1 MKTRVRLSLLI
12 ICSLICT
19 ACTNTAEA
27 DMQPQPQAVSVQ
39 DTLGMVPDFSY
50 AVPEQIPNI
59 FVDSTGY
66 CPKDKKIAFFVGN
79 NLTGPFEV
87 RDIVSDETVYTGN
100 LHEAAD
106 KDDRT
111 LYAGNF
117 TGLEEYG
124 KYYIW
129 QEQIGDSYEFEIS
142 DSVYE
147 KEFVVLHR
155 LAEEYTYTNVSDA
168 TYTLTNMLF
177 FQEMFGDVNVDSV
190 YMKEKIGQL
199 LYSQDTKSGAF
210 YCEILDAPIDVSQAA
225 VPAEGIITQ
234 PEGTVSLTTTAQM
247 AGLLAKYSY
256 LYKET
261 EPVFAMECL
270 RASQKAYKYVEQYR
284 GNTDTDAWYFAAT
297 ELFRTTGQYQYRN
310 AIREYDAMEPGL
322 KSRTMQNYTILADFT
337 YLSTAY
343 GTDYNRCALLLD
355 KYMDR
360 AQEISVSATK
370 ENFYVHSDIET
381 MSDCDILDDMIIL
394 GIVNHVL
401 SGQEY
406 EGIERNYIHYLSG
419 ANMEAKN
426 YLAERML
433 VPDPAE
439 GVNITNVAKLLVI
452 FGNMG

>member
-19 ACTNTAEA
+19 ACTNTAVVEEA
-27 DMQPQPQAVSVQ
+27 PQAVPMR

-50 AVPEQIPNI
+50 AVPEQIPNV

-66 CPKDKKIAFFVGN
+66 CPTDKKIAYFIGN
-79 NLTGPFEV
+79 GMSDSFEV
-87 RDIVSDETVYTGN
+87 RDADTEETVYTGV

-106 KDDRT
+106 KDGRK

-117 TGLEEYG
+117 TGLEKEG
-124 KYYIW
+124 KYYIR
-129 QEQIGDSYEFEIS
+129 QEQIGDSYEFEIA

-147 KEFVVLHR
+147 KEFVVLER
-155 LAEEYTYTNVSDA
+155 LAREYTYTNVSDA
-168 TYTLTNMLF
+168 AFTLSNMLF
-177 FQEMFGDVNVDSV
+177 LQEMFGDVNIDSGYV
-190 YMKEKIGQL
+190 KEKISQL
-199 LYSQDTKSGAF
+199 LYSQDAKNGAF
-210 YCEILDAPIDVSQAA
+210 SCELLDAPIDVSQATA
-225 VPAEGIITQ
+225 SADGSTPQ

-261 EPVFAMECL
+261 EPAFSLECL
-270 RASQKAYKYVEQYR
+270 RASQKAYKYMEQYR

-297 ELFRTTGQYQYRN
+297 ELFRATGQYKYRN
-310 AIREYDAMEPGL
+310 AILEYDAMEPGV
-322 KSRTMQNYTILADFT
+322 KSRTAQNYTILADFT

-343 GTDYNRCALLLD
+343 GTDYNRCATLLD
-355 KYMDR
+355 NYMER

-370 ENFYVHSDIET
+370 ENFYVHSDIAD
-381 MSDCDILDDMIIL
+381 MSDGDILDDMIIL
-394 GIVNHVL
+394 GVVNHVL

-419 ANMEAKN
+419 TNMEAKD
-426 YLAERML
+426 YLAERIL
-433 VPDPAE
+433 VPDPAK